1 MPYETNASI
10 LFVDD
15 ESEIL
20 TALTRLLRS
29 TDITVHTAIS
39 GEKGLQV
46 LEQQDIDI
54 VVSDKNMPD
63 MNGMEFLQKVADQWP
78 ETVRIMLTA
87 YTELNDVISAIN
99 SGRIWSYMKKPWDN
113 EELKLNI
120 QQALNYS
127 EVLAERSL
135 LRHTLDQVQTKRK
148 RNFMKFIGQSTAMQF
163 VYDAIENCASS
174 HASVFITGPSGTGKE
189 LAVDALHKLSPRKDN
204 PLICLNCAAI
214 PSELME
220 SEIFGHV
227 KGAFSGAVANRDGAA
242 TLAHGGTLFL
252 DELGEMNVGLQAKIL
267 RFIQTGTFQKVGSN
281 REEKVDIRFVSAT
294 NREPFKAIEEG
305 RLREDLYYRL
315 NVISINLPPLKDR
328 DNDACQIAQ
337 YFLNRFSDIEQKVFV
352 GLSSDAGTL
361 ISNYPWP
368 GNVRQLE
375 NTIHSAV
382 VMSEGPLLTEQSLAR
397 QLQLT
402 STQMTE
408 LLHKKSKAT
417 RLESIPQT
425 SSDVTNHVQD
435 TLNHVQDT
443 LNHVQDC
450 TVNDASTVRSLAEVE
465 RAAIEHAVAACNDNV
480 VKAASLLEV
489 SPSTLYRK
497 VQQWQD

>member
-1 MPYETNASI
+1 MPNETNASI

-15 ESEIL
+15 EPEIL
-20 TALTRLLRS
+20 TALTRLLRN
-29 TDITVHTAIS
+29 TDITVHTANS
-39 GEKGLQV
+39 GENGLRV
-46 LEQQDIDI
+46 LEQQYIDI
-54 VVSDKNMPD
+54 VVSDKNMPG
-63 MNGMEFLQKVADQWP
+63 MNGNEFLQKVADQWP

-135 LRHTLDQVQTKRK
+135 LRHTLEQVQTKRK

-189 LAVDALHKLSPRKDN
+189 LAADALHKLSSRKDK
-204 PLICLNCAAI
+204 PLVCLNCAAI

-242 TLAHGGTLFL
+242 TMAHGGTLFL
-252 DELGEMNVGLQAKIL
+252 DELGEMDIGLQAKIL
-267 RFIQTGTFQKVGSN
+267 RFIQTGTFQRVGSN
-281 REEKVDIRFVSAT
+281 KEEKVDIRFVSAT
-294 NREPFKAIEEG
+294 NREPLKAIEEG

-361 ISNYPWP
+361 INNYSWP

-382 VMSEGPLLTEQSLAR
+382 VMSEGPLLTEQILAR
-397 QLQLT
+397 QLQLNQ
-402 STQMTE
+402 TQMTE
-408 LLHKKSKAT
+408 LLHKKSSTASIESAT
-417 RLESIPQT
+417 QV
-425 SSDVTNHVQD
+425 SSNAINHVQD
-435 TLNHVQDT
+435 TLSS
-443 LNHVQDC
+443 VQDC
-450 TVNDASTVRSLAEVE
+450 TVNDTSTVRSLAEVE
-465 RAAIEHAVAACNDNV
+465 RAAIEHAIAACNDNV

>member
-1 MPYETNASI
+1 MPNEFNASI

-15 ESEIL
+15 EPEIL

-29 TDITVHTAIS
+29 KDLTVHTAIS
-39 GEKGLQV
+39 GEKGLQI
-46 LEQQDIDI
+46 LEQQNIDI
-54 VVSDKNMPD
+54 VVSDKNMPG
-63 MNGMEFLQKVADQWP
+63 MNGNEFLQKVAEQWP

-87 YTELNDVISAIN
+87 YTELNDVIAAIN
-99 SGRIWSYMKKPWDN
+99 SGRVWSYMTKPWNND
-113 EELKLNI
+113 ELKLNI

-127 EVLAERSL
+127 EFLAERSL
-135 LRHTLDQVQTKRK
+135 LRHTLEQVQTKRK

-174 HASVFITGPSGTGKE
+174 NASVFITGPSGAGKE
-189 LAVDALHKLSPRKDN
+189 LAVDALHKLSSRKN
-204 PLICLNCAAI
+204 HPLICLNCAAI

-220 SEIFGHV
+220 SEIFGHI

-242 TLAHGGTLFL
+242 TLADGGTLFL
-252 DELGEMNVGLQAKIL
+252 DELGEMDIGLQAKIL
-267 RFIQTGTFQKVGSN
+267 RFIQTGTFKKVGN
-281 REEKVDIRFVSAT
+281 NKEEKVNIRFISAT

-315 NVISINLPPLKDR
+315 NVISINIPPLKDR
-328 DNDACQIAQ
+328 ENDACQIAQ

-361 ISNYPWP
+361 IKNYSWP

-382 VMSEGPLLTEQSLAR
+382 VMSEDPLLTEQILAS
-397 QLQLT
+397 QLQLNQ
-402 STQMTE
+402 TQMAE
-408 LLHKKSKAT
+408 LLRKKSAT
-417 RLESIPQT
+417 AELESIYQASSNPINHLQDNKIHET
-425 SSDVTNHVQD
+425 S
-435 TLNHVQDT
+435 
-443 LNHVQDC
+443 
-450 TVNDASTVRSLAEVE
+450 AVRSLAEVE
-465 RAAIEHAVAACNDNV
+465 RAAIEHAIALCHDNI

-497 VQQWQD
+497 IQQWQD

>member
-1 MPYETNASI
+1 MLNETNASI

-15 ESEIL
+15 EPEIL
-20 TALTRLLRS
+20 MALKRSLRG
-29 TDITVHTAIS
+29 TDITVHTAGS
-39 GEKGLQV
+39 GEKGLQMM
-46 LEQQDIDI
+46 EQQDIDI
-54 VVSDKNMPD
+54 VVSDKNMP
-63 MNGMEFLQKVADQWP
+63 GMSGNEFLHQVAQQWP

-87 YTELNDVISAIN
+87 YTQLDDVISAIN
-99 SGRIWSYMKKPWDN
+99 SGKIWGYMKKPWDN
-113 EELKLNI
+113 EELILII
-120 QQALNYS
+120 QQAINYS
-127 EVLAERSL
+127 ELLAERSL
-135 LRHTLDQVQTKRK
+135 LRHTLEQVQTKRK

-174 HASVFITGPSGTGKE
+174 HASVFITGPSGSGKE
-189 LAVDALHKLSPRKDN
+189 LAADALHKLSSRKNN

-220 SEIFGHV
+220 SEVFGPV

-242 TLAHGGTLFL
+242 TLADGGTLFL
-252 DELGEMNVGLQAKIL
+252 DELGEMDIGLQAKIL
-267 RFIQTGTFQKVGSN
+267 RFIQTGTFKKVGSN
-281 REEKVDIRFVSAT
+281 KEEKVNIRFVSAT
-294 NREPFKAIEEG
+294 NREPFRSIEEG

-328 DNDACQIAQ
+328 ENDACQIAQ

-361 ISNYPWP
+361 INNYPWP

-382 VMSEGPLLTEQSLAR
+382 VMSEGPLLTEQILAR
-397 QLQLT
+397 QLQLNQ
-402 STQMTE
+402 TQMIE
-408 LLHKKSKAT
+408 LLHKKTPASGLK
-417 RLESIPQT
+417 ST
-425 SSDVTNHVQD
+425 STASRVDLNYLQD
-435 TLNHVQDT
+435 IRINDT
-443 LNHVQDC
+443 
-450 TVNDASTVRSLAEVE
+450 STVRSLAEVE
-465 RAAIEHAVAACNDNV
+465 RAAIEHAIAACNDNV

>member
-1 MPYETNASI
+1 MPNETQASI

-15 ESEIL
+15 GLEIL

-39 GEKGLQV
+39 GEKGLQI
-46 LEQQDIDI
+46 LEQQNIDI
-54 VVSDKNMPD
+54 VVSDKNMPG
-63 MNGMEFLQKVADQWP
+63 MNGNEFLQKVAEQWP

-87 YTELNDVISAIN
+87 YTELNDVIASIN
-99 SGRIWSYMKKPWDN
+99 SGRIWSYIKKPWDN
-113 EELKLNI
+113 DEFKLNI
-120 QQALNYS
+120 QQALSYS

-135 LRHTLDQVQTKRK
+135 LRHTLEQVKSKRK

-189 LAVDALHKLSPRKDN
+189 LAADALHKLSPRKDH
-204 PLICLNCAAI
+204 PLVCLNCAAI
-214 PSELME
+214 PSDLME

-227 KGAFSGAVANRDGAA
+227 KGAYSGAVANRDGAA

-252 DELGEMNVGLQAKIL
+252 DELGEMDIGLQAKIL
-267 RFIQTGTFQKVGSN
+267 RFIQTGTFKRVGSN
-281 REEKVDIRFVSAT
+281 KQEKVNIRFISAT
-294 NREPFKAIEEG
+294 NREPSKAIEEG

-328 DNDACQIAQ
+328 DNDACHIAQ
-337 YFLNRFSDIEQKVFV
+337 YFLNRFSDIENKVFV

-361 ISNYPWP
+361 INNYSWP

-382 VMSEGPLLTEQSLAR
+382 VMSEGPLLTEQVLAR

-402 STQMTE
+402 QTQMTVYIR
-408 LLHKKSKAT
+408 KAPPLNWSQYQT
-417 RLESIPQT
+417 RLVIPAIIFNT
-425 SSDVTNHVQD
+425 VQ
-435 TLNHVQDT
+435 
-443 LNHVQDC
+443 
-450 TVNDASTVRSLAEVE
+450 
-465 RAAIEHAVAACNDNV
+465 
-480 VKAASLLEV
+480 
-489 SPSTLYRK
+489 
-497 VQQWQD
+497 

>member
-1 MPYETNASI
+1 MPNETNACI

-15 ESEIL
+15 EPEIL
-20 TALTRLLRS
+20 TALTRLLRG
-29 TDITVHTAIS
+29 TDITVYTAIS
-39 GEKGLQV
+39 AEKGLQM
-46 LEQQDIDI
+46 LEQQNIDI
-54 VVSDKNMPD
+54 VVSDKNMPG
-63 MNGMEFLQKVADQWP
+63 MNGMEFLQKVAEQWP

-127 EVLAERSL
+127 DVLAERSL

-174 HASVFITGPSGTGKE
+174 NASVFITGPSGAGKE
-189 LAVDALHKLSPRKDN
+189 LAADALHKLSSRKDN
-204 PLICLNCAAI
+204 PLVCLNCAAI

-227 KGAFSGAVANRDGAA
+227 KGSFSGAVANRDGAA
-242 TLAHGGTLFL
+242 TLADGGTLFL
-252 DELGEMNVGLQAKIL
+252 DELGEMDIGLQAKIL
-267 RFIQTGTFQKVGSN
+267 RFIQTGTFQKVGSSK
-281 REEKVDIRFVSAT
+281 EEKVNIRFISAT

-315 NVISINLPPLKDR
+315 NVISINLPPLRDR
-328 DNDACQIAQ
+328 ENDACQIAQ
-337 YFLNRFSDIEQKVFV
+337 YFLNRFSDIEQKMFV

-361 ISNYPWP
+361 INNFSWP

-382 VMSEGPLLTEQSLAR
+382 VMSEGPLLTEQILAR
-397 QLQLT
+397 QLQL
-402 STQMTE
+402 SQSQMTD
-408 LLHKKSKAT
+408 LLQKKRPPAPIEPISQPINDT
-417 RLESIPQT
+417 TDHVQNNSIDDT
-425 SSDVTNHVQD
+425 SS
-435 TLNHVQDT
+435 
-443 LNHVQDC
+443 
-450 TVNDASTVRSLAEVE
+450 VRSLAEVE
-465 RAAIEHAVAACNDNV
+465 RAAIEHAIAVCKDNV

>member
-1 MPYETNASI
+1 MPNETNASI

-15 ESEIL
+15 EPEIL

-29 TDITVHTAIS
+29 TDTIVHTAS
-39 GEKGLQV
+39 SAEKGLQM
-46 LEQQDIDI
+46 LEQLDIDI
-54 VVSDKNMPD
+54 VISDKNMPG
-63 MNGMEFLQKVADQWP
+63 MNGLEFLQKVAEKWP

-87 YTELNDVISAIN
+87 YTELNDVISSIN

-135 LRHTLDQVQTKRK
+135 LRHTLEQVQTKRK

-189 LAVDALHKLSPRKDN
+189 LAANALHKLSLRKDN

-220 SEIFGHV
+220 SEIFGHI
-227 KGAFSGAVANRDGAA
+227 KGAFSGAVSNRDGAA

-252 DELGEMNVGLQAKIL
+252 DELGEMDIGLQAKIL

-281 REEKVDIRFVSAT
+281 KEEKVDIRFVSAT

-361 ISNYPWP
+361 IKNYPWP

-382 VMSEGPLLTEQSLAR
+382 VMSEGPLLTGQILAR
-397 QLQLT
+397 QLQL
-402 STQMTE
+402 SPIQMTAM
-408 LLHKKSKAT
+408 LHKKSHPAISKKPANT
-417 RLESIPQT
+417 A
-425 SSDVTNHVQD
+425 NHVQD
-435 TLNHVQDT
+435 TLTHVQDSSA
-443 LNHVQDC
+443 
-450 TVNDASTVRSLAEVE
+450 NDTSTVRSLDEVE
-465 RAAIEHAVAACNDNV
+465 KAAIEHAIAACNGNV

-497 VQQWQD
+497 IQQWQD

>member
-1 MPYETNASI
+1 M
-10 LFVDD
+10 
-15 ESEIL
+15 
-20 TALTRLLRS
+20 
-29 TDITVHTAIS
+29 
-39 GEKGLQV
+39 
-46 LEQQDIDI
+46 
-54 VVSDKNMPD
+54 
-63 MNGMEFLQKVADQWP
+63 QWP

-120 QQALNYS
+120 QQALSYS

-174 HASVFITGPSGTGKE
+174 HASVFITGASGTGKE
-189 LAVDALHKLSPRKDN
+189 LVADALHKLSPRKDKHFV
-204 PLICLNCAAI
+204 CLNCAAI

-227 KGAFSGAVANRDGAA
+227 KGSFSGAVSNRDGAA
-242 TLAHGGTLFL
+242 TMADGGTLFL
-252 DELGEMNVGLQAKIL
+252 DELGEMDIGLQAKIL

-281 REEKVDIRFVSAT
+281 KQEKVDIRFVSAT
-294 NREPFKAIEEG
+294 NREPFKAIEDG
-305 RLREDLYYRL
+305 HLREDLYYRL

-328 DNDACQIAQ
+328 ENDACQIAQ

-361 ISNYPWP
+361 VNNYSWP

-382 VMSEGPLLTEQSLAR
+382 VMSEGPLLTAQILAR
-397 QLQLT
+397 QLQL
-402 STQMTE
+402 SQDQMTE
-408 LLHKKSKAT
+408 LLNKRRSPSALELNYQPSNKAINY
-417 RLESIPQT
+417 SQNNVFDDT
-425 SSDVTNHVQD
+425 SS
-435 TLNHVQDT
+435 
-443 LNHVQDC
+443 
-450 TVNDASTVRSLAEVE
+450 VRSLAEVE
-465 RAAIEHAVAACNDNV
+465 RSAIEHAICVCDDNV

>member
-1 MPYETNASI
+1 MPNEANASI

-15 ESEIL
+15 EPEIL
-20 TALTRLLRS
+20 TALIRLLRS
-29 TDITVHTAIS
+29 TDITIHTAIS
-39 GEKGLQV
+39 GEKGLQI

-54 VVSDKNMPD
+54 VVSDKNMPG
-63 MNGMEFLQKVADQWP
+63 MNGNEFLQKVAEKWP
-78 ETVRIMLTA
+78 DTVRIMLTA

-127 EVLAERSL
+127 EILAERSL
-135 LRHTLDQVQTKRK
+135 LRLTLEQVQTKRK

-189 LAVDALHKLSPRKDN
+189 LAADALHKLSPRKDN
-204 PLICLNCAAI
+204 PLVCLNCAAI

-252 DELGEMNVGLQAKIL
+252 DELGEMDIGLQAKIL

-281 REEKVDIRFVSAT
+281 KEEKVDIRFVSAT

-315 NVISINLPPLKDR
+315 NVISINMPTLKDR
-328 DNDACQIAQ
+328 DTDACQIAQ
-337 YFLNRFSDIEQKVFV
+337 YFLNRFSDIEHKVFV

-361 ISNYPWP
+361 INNYPWP

-382 VMSEGPLLTEQSLAR
+382 VMSEGPLLAEQILAK
-397 QLQLT
+397 QLQLNQ
-402 STQMTE
+402 TQITE
-408 LLHKKSKAT
+408 LLNKKSPIAAH
-417 RLESIPQT
+417 EPISQASDNSIHNLQG
-425 SSDVTNHVQD
+425 
-435 TLNHVQDT
+435 TLNHVQDI
-443 LNHVQDC
+443 
-450 TVNDASTVRSLAEVE
+450 TVNDTSTVRSLAEVE
-465 RAAIEHAVAACNDNV
+465 RAAIEHAIAACNDNV

>member
-1 MPYETNASI
+1 MPNEISACI

-15 ESEIL
+15 EPEIL
-20 TALTRLLRS
+20 TALTRLLRN
-29 TDITVHTAIS
+29 TGVTLYTATS
-39 GEKGLQV
+39 AEKGLQI
-46 LEQQDIDI
+46 LEQQYVDI
-54 VVSDKNMPD
+54 VISDKNMPG
-63 MNGMEFLQKVADQWP
+63 MNGMEFLQKVAVLWP

-120 QQALNYS
+120 QQALSYS

-174 HASVFITGPSGTGKE
+174 HASVFITGASGTGKE
-189 LAVDALHKLSPRKDN
+189 LVADALHKLSPRKDKHFV
-204 PLICLNCAAI
+204 CLNCAAI

-227 KGAFSGAVANRDGAA
+227 KGSFSGAVSNRDGAA
-242 TLAHGGTLFL
+242 TMADGGTLFL
-252 DELGEMNVGLQAKIL
+252 DELGEMDIGLQAKIL

-281 REEKVDIRFVSAT
+281 KQEKVDIRFVSAT
-294 NREPFKAIEEG
+294 NREPFKAIEDG
-305 RLREDLYYRL
+305 HLREDLYYRL

-328 DNDACQIAQ
+328 ENDACQIAQ

-361 ISNYPWP
+361 VNNYSWP

-382 VMSEGPLLTEQSLAR
+382 VMSEGPLLTAQILAR
-397 QLQLT
+397 QLQL
-402 STQMTE
+402 SQDQMTE
-408 LLHKKSKAT
+408 LLNKRRSPSALELNYQPSNKAINY
-417 RLESIPQT
+417 SQNNVFDDT
-425 SSDVTNHVQD
+425 SS
-435 TLNHVQDT
+435 
-443 LNHVQDC
+443 
-450 TVNDASTVRSLAEVE
+450 VRSLAEVE
-465 RAAIEHAVAACNDNV
+465 RSAIEHAICVCDDNV